1 MEVFSNLRLP
11 NTTIFFNCKQLI
23 DMYIQIYI
31 FFILFILKSERLHVN
46 KVSIIFSLSNGYITD
61 VMLWKHLISTKC
73 CVQVLTNTFKI
84 TAYLSKPKQPE
95 VKLNS
100 LSRQDNFQDEK
111 SSWLKSRHYLLPG
124 KQKVQIS

>member
-1 MEVFSNLRLP
+1 MKKLLFKTQMKKKMEVFSNLRLP

-31 FFILFILKSERLHVN
+31 YFILFILKSERLHVN

-73 CVQVLTNTFKI
+73 CVQVLTKYFQNNSIFK
-84 TAYLSKPKQPE
+84 
-95 VKLNS
+95 
-100 LSRQDNFQDEK
+100 
-111 SSWLKSRHYLLPG
+111 
-124 KQKVQIS
+124 